1 MQACARMAAPSWDSS
16 ADKIW
21 NYPSAQNPYQYQTH
35 GGADWSTTFS
45 SQDGR
50 CYQNAS
56 AVPHTGFSNQKSSVW
71 SPGASSC
78 PQRDVTAYQKPSS
91 ALQALFGRV
100 GGHSVVPE
108 QFCQNPSSYPHN
120 GTLATSFPGPNS
132 NQTPWPQ
139 PDARSTLQN
148 PWEIHTRRFAQDDTQ
163 WHIRHSAQAVETQA
177 KMAERTSLG
186 KHAQCAPYSSPR
198 TMQTP
203 KQQAV
208 QVLRVPRE
216 SSQSSKPHSN
226 RKTPPNPNALK
237 RLTTARSSRSRS
249 TRPTVA
255 SVRPVR
261 DGSPQLAG
269 QIPSGL
275 SCNDQTA
282 SPVRERQ
289 DHRAPPQFQPEEPE
303 GREEMPLLQSL
314 ATRKWT
320 CKDLDGLVRY
330 MEQDWEKSPEC
341 PVLSGSDD
349 VIATFWKDRKI
360 LEDKIRAGLYYE
372 IMAET
377 FTFSREHVTS
387 DSVVLSE
394 PKCDPNLSGFRV
406 LRDGEVYSEPP
417 YSSFWRNVN
426 PLLHDSLDHAPVASP
441 PLSSAPET
449 AAAQSPEAEQEP
461 LEPKEDE
468 KAQQARVLGS
478 PGEDSD
484 VYSFVIE
491 VLPQEQAKAIY
502 ESINHAEETPA
513 KGDPQGSAETATSAD
528 KGEKD
533 LFESELEFFF
543 EQWKDI
549 LSDFNFSP
557 KQERAQNEVLADMR
571 WQNPD
576 LSLLGV
582 DADDHSL
589 DSNQSHNAS
598 PLIEQKDHQETGKFG
613 TQNDHAWVKLD
624 DREMSSQQDER
635 ELAHVSQQDEQETGK
650 VSQQDEQETGKV
662 SQQDEPET
670 GTVPQGTDTQP
681 DQQVTGKVSQ
691 QRQEET
697 GTATQPDEQE
707 TVGKVWQ
714 QEHEET
720 GTATQQTTKV
730 SPKDNVRERTNVLV
744 LPSKVSCPPHGHR
757 SRAAKVYRGERTL
770 CLAGKRV
777 AAAKK
782 KRKRSKQSVI
792 SVAFMKKLKIHL
804 VRRDVSK
811 RSKEAATPKLVLFGS
826 AGRGRSCALD
836 HRAPE
841 VLSVNAKSRSS
852 AKQRIYEAW
861 CLPPVKIDGKSKVQ
875 SRHKSCADVA
885 GKDPPL
891 PTLTFRKAHGR
902 LSVFDPQHKKLQARR
917 THC

>member
-21 NYPSAQNPYQYQTH
+21 NYPSTQNPHQYQTH

-56 AVPHTGFSNQKSSVW
+56 HVPHTGFSNQQSSGW

-78 PQRDVTAYQKPSS
+78 PRRDVTAYQNPSS
-91 ALQALFGRV
+91 ALQALFGMVR
-100 GGHSVVPE
+100 GHSVVPE

-120 GTLATSFPGPNS
+120 GTLPTSFPGPNS

-148 PWEIHTRRFAQDDTQ
+148 PWEIHPRRFVQDDTQ
-163 WHIRHSAQAVETQA
+163 WYIRHSAQAVETQA

-186 KHAQCAPYSSPR
+186 KHAQCAPYSSPH

-203 KQQAV
+203 KPQPV

-216 SSQSSKPHSN
+216 SSQSSKPHRN
-226 RKTPPNPNALK
+226 RKTPPNPKALK
-237 RLTTARSSRSRS
+237 RLKTARSSRSLS
-249 TRPTVA
+249 TRPTVD

-282 SPVRERQ
+282 SPVREQQ
-289 DHRAPPQFQPEEPE
+289 DHRAPPQLQPEEPE
-303 GREEMPLLQSL
+303 GREERPLLQSL

-320 CKDLDGLVRY
+320 CEDLDRLVRY
-330 MEQDWEKSPEC
+330 MDQDSEKSPEC
-341 PVLSGSDD
+341 PVRPGSDD
-349 VIATFWKDRKI
+349 IIATFWKDKKI
-360 LEDKIRAGLYYE
+360 LVDKIRAGFYYK

-394 PKCDPNLSGFRV
+394 PKCDSNLSGFRV

-417 YSSFWRNVN
+417 YSSFWCNVN
-426 PLLHDSLDHAPVASP
+426 PQPHDLLDHAPVASQ

-449 AAAQSPEAEQEP
+449 AAAQSPEGEQEP

-468 KAQQARVLGS
+468 KTQQARVLDS

-513 KGDPQGSAETATSAD
+513 KGDPQGSAKTATSAD

-533 LFESELEFFF
+533 LFESELESFF

-549 LSDFNFSP
+549 LSEVKFSP
-557 KQERAQNEVLADMR
+557 KQERAQNETLADTR
-571 WQNPD
+571 WQNLD
-576 LSLLGV
+576 FSVLGV
-582 DADDHSL
+582 DADDRSL

-613 TQNDHAWVKLD
+613 TQNDHAWEKLD

-635 ELAHVSQQDEQETGK
+635 ELAHISQQDEQETGK
-650 VSQQDEQETGKV
+650 FSQQDEPETGKV

-670 GTVPQGTDTQP
+670 GTVPQGTDTQS
-681 DQQVTGKVSQ
+681 DKQVTGKVSQ
-691 QRQEET
+691 QRQEEK

-707 TVGKVWQ
+707 TVGKVSQ
-714 QEHEET
+714 QKHEET
-720 GTATQQTTKV
+720 ATTTQQTTKV
-730 SPKDNVRERTNVLV
+730 SPKDNVRERTNVSV

-757 SRAAKVYRGERTL
+757 SRGAKVYRGERTL

-782 KRKRSKQSVI
+782 KRKKSKQSVI

-811 RSKEAATPKLVLFGS
+811 HSKEAATAKLVLFGS

-836 HRAPE
+836 RRAPE
-841 VLSVNAKSRSS
+841 VLSVSAKSRSS

-875 SRHKSCADVA
+875 SRHKSFADVA

-891 PTLTFRKAHGR
+891 PTLAFRKAHGR
-902 LSVFDPQHKKLQARR
+902 MSVFDPQHKLQARR

>member
-21 NYPSAQNPYQYQTH
+21 NYPSTQNPHQYQTY
-35 GGADWSTTFS
+35 GGADWSRTFS
-45 SQDGR
+45 SQNGR
-50 CYQNAS
+50 CYQNTS
-56 AVPHTGFSNQKSSVW
+56 HVPHTGFSDQKSSVW

-78 PQRDVTAYQKPSS
+78 PQRDVTAYQRPSS
-91 ALQALFGRV
+91 ALQASLGTVR
-100 GGHSVVPE
+100 GHSVVPE

-139 PDARSTLQN
+139 PDTRSTLQN

-163 WHIRHSAQAVETQA
+163 WHIRRSAQAVETQA
-177 KMAERTSLG
+177 KMAERMSLG
-186 KHAQCAPYSSPR
+186 KHAQCPPYSSPHAV
-198 TMQTP
+198 QTP
-203 KQQAV
+203 KPQAV
-208 QVLRVPRE
+208 QVFRVPRE
-216 SSQSSKPHSN
+216 SSKLSKPHSN
-226 RKTPPNPNALK
+226 RTAPPNPNALK
-237 RLTTARSSRSRS
+237 RLTTARSSGSRS

-261 DGSPQLAG
+261 DGSSQLAG

-282 SPVRERQ
+282 SPVRGWQ

-303 GREEMPLLQSL
+303 GREERPLLQSL

-320 CKDLDGLVRY
+320 CKHLEGLVQY
-330 MEQDWEKSPEC
+330 MEQDSEKSPES
-341 PVLSGSDD
+341 PARVGSDD
-349 VIATFWKDRKI
+349 VIATFWKDPEI
-360 LEDKIRAGLYYE
+360 LKDKIRAGLYYE

-377 FTFSREHVTS
+377 FTFYREHVTS

-394 PKCDPNLSGFRV
+394 PKCDSSLSGFRV

-417 YSSFWRNVN
+417 YSSFWRNIN
-426 PLLHDSLDHAPVASP
+426 PQLHDSLDHAPVPSP
-441 PLSSAPET
+441 LLSSAPVT

-468 KAQQARVLGS
+468 KAQQAQVLGS
-478 PGEDSD
+478 PSEDSD

-502 ESINHAEETPA
+502 ESINHAKETPA
-513 KGDPQGSAETATSAD
+513 KEDPQGSAETATSAD

-533 LFESELEFFF
+533 LFESELEVFF

-549 LSDFNFSP
+549 LSDFKFSP
-557 KQERAQNEVLADMR
+557 KQETAQNEALADTR
-571 WQNPD
+571 RQTLD

-613 TQNDHAWVKLD
+613 TQNDHAWEKLED
-624 DREMSSQQDER
+624 QEMSSQQDER
-635 ELAHVSQQDEQETGK
+635 ELAHVSQQDEQETGT
-650 VSQQDEQETGKV
+650 VSQQDEPETGKI

-670 GTVPQGTDTQP
+670 GTVPQETDTQP

-691 QRQEET
+691 QTQEET

-707 TVGKVWQ
+707 TVGKVSQ
-714 QEHEET
+714 QKHEATE
-720 GTATQQTTKV
+720 TATQQKTKV

-757 SRAAKVYRGERTL
+757 SHAAKVYRGERTL
-770 CLAGKRV
+770 CLASKRL

-792 SVAFMKKLKIHL
+792 SVAFMNKLKIHL

-811 RSKEAATPKLVLFGS
+811 RSKEAATAKLVLFGS
-826 AGRGRSCALD
+826 AGRRRSCAPD
-836 HRAPE
+836 RRAPE
-841 VLSVNAKSRSS
+841 VLSVSAKSRSS

-875 SRHKSCADVA
+875 SRHKSCADMA
-885 GKDPPL
+885 GKESPL

-902 LSVFDPQHKKLQARR
+902 LSVLDPQHKKLQARR